1 MNKEKCGKGVELK
14 PLIKNDDYII
24 EYVHDTCSLTFIYAN
39 GKGMYT
45 YNIKTAELLHSL
57 VFKEGIH
64 NIRQI
69 IYEVLEL
76 I

>member
-1 MNKEKCGKGVELK
+1 MNSKRCGKGVRVK
-14 PLIKNDDYII
+14 PLIHKYGYTI
-24 EYVHDTCSLTFIYAN
+24 EYVSAICSLTLTYAN

-45 YNIKTAELLHSL
+45 YDIKTAELLHPL
-57 VFKEGIH
+57 VFKEGIPS
-64 NIRQI
+64 IRQI

>member
-1 MNKEKCGKGVELK
+1 MNEGRCGKGVEVK
-14 PLIKNDDYII
+14 PLIKKDGYTI
-24 EYVHDTCSLTFIYAN
+24 EYVRVICSLTVTYAN

-45 YNIKTAELLHSL
+45 YDIKTAELLHPL
-57 VFKEGIH
+57 VFKEGIP